1 VSVQRV
7 SEQRV
12 SAEPRAPLSQLDA
25 SGRLAWQATAA
36 VGLLERFG
44 DLVTVALEAV
54 GSGDDEALDAAL
66 GERERLLRQL
76 EPLLGDL
83 AAARSTMTDG
93 LVDGSNAQRAVATIL
108 RPVDDALRY
117 ANLLHVRLAAAV
129 ADRRVPSASAAP
141 SGRRAPLALVR

>member
-1 VSVQRV
+1 
-7 SEQRV
+7 V
-12 SAEPRAPLSQLDA
+12 SAPYHAPVSPLEA

-44 DLVTVALEAV
+44 DLVTVALQAV
-54 GSGDDEALDAAL
+54 GSGDDATLDAAL

-83 AAARSTMTDG
+83 AAARHAMTDG
-93 LVDGSNAQRAVATIL
+93 LVAGSNAQRAVETIL

-117 ANLLHVRLAAAV
+117 AKLLHVRLADEV
-129 ADRRVPSASAAP
+129 
-141 SGRRAPLALVR
+141 SGRPMPATPRQRAPLALVR